1 MVQERKGERLTE
13 LQRHQREQ
21 SSSVQSDPKV
31 DARRPGAEGVT
42 SSPPKLPFWKRYY
55 RGLIARYLKFYL
67 PPDAR
72 VLILGEDAARLA
84 HAFKAKETTI
94 LLGTDEE
101 AALWRESLSPATTIL
116 VGRDPVDLDGEYDVI
131 VLSNVIGF
139 WSDIQVSLE
148 RLRPLCNASTRLM
161 ITHYSALW
169 GPVLR
174 VGEWIG
180 LKRKQPVASWLAPED
195 IENLLEISGF
205 DVVRKN
211 FKILMP
217 IYIPIVAEFYN
228 YILANL
234 PFFWRLSLLEI
245 VSARLAPEHLE
256 RKERSVTILIPTHNE
271 KGNILPALQRIPE
284 FGTHQEIIFVDGH
297 SPDGTMEEIERQIEA
312 HPELDIK
319 AYTQDGKGK
328 GDAVRKGYG
337 LATGDI
343 LMILDADLTVP
354 PEDLPKFYE
363 ALVSGKGEFINGTRL
378 VYPMEKEAM
387 RFLNTLG
394 NKFFSR
400 AFTYLLEQRFK
411 DTLCGTKVMTRE
423 NYLKLAAN
431 RSYFGDFDP
440 FGDFDLLFGSAKL
453 NLKIVEVPIR
463 YRARTYGDT
472 SISRFRHGV
481 ILLRMCFFA
490 FRKIK
495 LT

>member
-1 MVQERKGERLTE
+1 MSKNI
-13 LQRHQREQ
+13 
-21 SSSVQSDPKV
+21 
-31 DARRPGAEGVT
+31 DALRPGTDAALA
-42 SSPPKLPFWKRYY
+42 SPPKLPIWKRYY
-55 RGLIARYLKFYL
+55 RRLLTRYLAFYL
-67 PPDAR
+67 PPAANL
-72 VLILGEDAARLA
+72 LILGEDAPRLA
-84 HAFKAKETTI
+84 CELASDRATI
-94 LLGTDEE
+94 VVPDAGE
-101 AALWRESLSPATTIL
+101 AESWGSRVPQGHRIVSTIEDVGAT
-116 VGRDPVDLDGEYDVI
+116 EFDVI
-131 VLSNVIGF
+131 ILSSVVGY
-139 WSDIQVSLE
+139 WSDIQSSLE
-148 RLRPLCNASTRLM
+148 GLRRFCHRGTRVM
-161 ITHYSALW
+161 ITHYNALW
-169 GPVLR
+169 GPLLR
-174 VGEWIG
+174 VGEFLG
-180 LKRKQPVASWLAPED
+180 LKRKQPPASWLAPED
-195 IENLLEISGF
+195 IENLLEISGY

-211 FKILMP
+211 FKVLCP
-217 IYIPIVAEFYN
+217 VYIPFVAEFSN
-228 YILANL
+228 FILANL
-234 PFFWRLSLLEI
+234 PLFWRLSLLEL

-256 RKERSVTILIPTHNE
+256 RTEKSVTVLIPTHNE
-271 KGNILPALQRIPE
+271 KGNILPALQRLPD
-284 FGTHQEIIFVDGH
+284 FGTHQEIMFVDGH
-297 SPDGTMEEIERQIEA
+297 SPDGTMEEIEAQIEA

-328 GDAVRKGYG
+328 GDAVRKGFS

-378 VYPMEKEAM
+378 VYPMEQEAM

-423 NYLKLAAN
+423 NYENLAAN
-431 RSYFGDFDP
+431 RHYFGDFDP
-440 FGDFDLLFGSAKL
+440 FGDFDLIFGAAKL

-472 SISRFRHGV
+472 SISRFRHGW
-481 ILLRMCFFA
+481 ILLKMCFFA

>member
-1 MVQERKGERLTE
+1 MSEAKQMERDAASEEIEST
-13 LQRHQREQ
+13 Q
-21 SSSVQSDPKV
+21 V
-31 DARRPGAEGVT
+31 DSRRPGTEDA
-42 SSPPKLPFWKRYY
+42 SLSPPKLPAWKRYY
-55 RGLIARYLKFYL
+55 RSLIARYLRFYVTEE
-67 PPDAR
+67 AR
-72 VLILGEDAARLA
+72 VLIIGEDAARLA
-84 HAFKAKETTI
+84 AKLQTAETTI
-94 LLGTDEE
+94 ILRSEEERDAWIGLLGPDVVIHVGTDPGD
-101 AALWRESLSPATTIL
+101 LS
-116 VGRDPVDLDGEYDVI
+116 GDFDVI
-131 VLSNVIGF
+131 ILANIIGF
-139 WSDIQVSLE
+139 WSDIQASLE
-148 RLRPLCNASTRLM
+148 GLRGLCNRETRVM
-161 ITHYSALW
+161 ITHFSALW
-169 GPVLR
+169 GPLLR
-174 VGEWIG
+174 MGEWLG
-180 LKRKQPVASWLAPED
+180 LKRKQPLASWLAPED
-195 IENLLEISGF
+195 IENLLELSGF

-217 IYIPIVAEFYN
+217 IYVPLISEFFN

-245 VSARLAPEHLE
+245 VSARLAPDQLE
-256 RKERSVTILIPTHNE
+256 RREMSVSILIPTHNE
-271 KGNILPALQRIPE
+271 KGNILPAIERLPD
-284 FGTHQEIIFVDGH
+284 FGTHQEIIFVDGD
-297 SPDGTMEEIERQIEA
+297 SPDGTMDEIRKQIAA
-312 HPELDIK
+312 HPQLDIK
-319 AYTQDGKGK
+319 AYMQDGKGK
-328 GDAVRKGYG
+328 GDAVRKGFG
-337 LATGDI
+337 LAEGEI

-423 NYLKLAAN
+423 NYNRLAAN
-431 RSYFGDFDP
+431 RHYFGDFDP

-472 SISRFRHGV
+472 SISRFRHGW
-481 ILLRMCFFA
+481 ILLKMCAFA